1 MVRGSVDRHTPPD
14 LKSLVELAEAYQTAH
29 KDVGKGNDKG
39 QSSSDFQKKQ
49 QSKSNGNNQGQ
60 YKLETRTCFVCN
72 RKGHIAPGC
81 NLRNKQQGKIG
92 LCLDKSGQIEPCSI
106 VDENASGMTIRLPG
120 VSCDEVKTNK
130 VPGLDIV
137 FFKICT
143 RQELIDAQKSDHT
156 LDIIRSYITND
167 SDEQSYFTYYRSCP
181 ECQRGVQKGRVSKS
195 PLISIPP
202 MDEPFQR
209 IAKDFVGPLPLT
221 ENKNRY
227 VLVCMDYATR
237 YPEAFPLANQEAE
250 TVADTLIQLFSR
262 VGVAKE
268 LFTDQGSNFMSDLM
282 VQVSHHLLYDRH
294 VRGPLA
300 ILKEEWEEPTDSDNS
315 VLSYVLET
323 RENLQHMTDLARQN
337 EIEAKRKQKTYYDK
351 KSRTRNLEV
360 GQKVLVLLPT
370 HTSKLLASWKG
381 PYVITDKISLVDY
394 KIKMKGTTEKIFH
407 TNMLKLWYDRTD
419 DLESS
424 KTEVLACLD
433 IISSLSSTD
442 DEEDIDFNAKVVP
455 VIEAKETIDYITI
468 YEELSVEQK
477 QQLGQLLFEYSDI
490 FSDVLQVSDVIQHA
504 VKTMQDR

>member
-1 MVRGSVDRHTPPD
+1 MVRDQLTVSSDKELRLWIQEHTPPD

-60 YKLETRTCFVCN
+60 YKRKTRTCFVCN

-120 VSCDEVKTNK
+120 VSCDELIIGNYVNTYIPTSVNDIA
-130 VPGLDIV
+130 VVSDDSVDFSDLDPV
-137 FFKICT
+137 LDPFSEPCQAVQT
-143 RQELIDAQKSDHT
+143 RAQKVKQ
-156 LDIIRSYITND
+156 
-167 SDEQSYFTYYRSCP
+167 SDEEIRIEKNTEKSCP

-282 VQVSHHLLYDRH
+282 VQVYKLLSVYKMYTTPYHPAANGLVENYNGTLKKMLKTTLESIRTHGTNTYRISCLPIEKFRMKLQVSHHFLYGRH

-360 GQKVLVLLPT
+360 GQKVFII
-370 HTSKLLASWKG
+370 TS
-381 PYVITDKISLVDY
+381 
-394 KIKMKGTTEKIFH
+394 
-407 TNMLKLWYDRTD
+407 
-419 DLESS
+419 
-424 KTEVLACLD
+424 
-433 IISSLSSTD
+433 
-442 DEEDIDFNAKVVP
+442 NA
-455 VIEAKETIDYITI
+455 YI
-468 YEELSVEQK
+468 
-477 QQLGQLLFEYSDI
+477 
-490 FSDVLQVSDVIQHA
+490 
-504 VKTMQDR
+504 